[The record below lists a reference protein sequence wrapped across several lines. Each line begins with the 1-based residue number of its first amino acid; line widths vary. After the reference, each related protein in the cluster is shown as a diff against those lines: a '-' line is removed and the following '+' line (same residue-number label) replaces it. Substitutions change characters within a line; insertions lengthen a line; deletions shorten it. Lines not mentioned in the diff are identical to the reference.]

1 MSISKESKVVT
12 RYGVEVDLSYEHKT
26 ACPKCRSLG
35 LDHSGDNGHCYGLD
49 TSGRH
54 KGMHCFSCGFSIPSE
69 EHMEKSGWGYEY
81 DEEFD
86 NMGLEFNKEIH
97 DKLKE
102 NTGLDSKGYRGIR
115 TDISKWF
122 GVRYEYSETDGSVVK
137 TLYPVT
143 KNYEISGYKVRH
155 HPKDFRGALG
165 EVGAD
170 ADMFMQFRFKNPT
183 NKTVIIA
190 CGEHDALATFQMMS
204 DFSDKK
210 GYEDK
215 IAVVSSTI
223 GESGSHKQLVKHY
236 DWFDQFSKVIYIPD
250 QDEAGLMAM
259 HKIAEVL
266 PKGKM
271 YVMTLPEKDANKM
284 LLEGREKEFIS
295 AYYNAKPYSPDGVV
309 GSSSLSQK
317 IRESA
322 SMEKVPLPPFMHKVQ
337 SLMAGGIPLSRIV
350 NLGAASGAG
359 KSTIS
364 EECVYHWIFNSPYR
378 VGVVSL
384 ESDAGEYG
392 LKLLS
397 RHIGRKI
404 DLIEDDDEK
413 MELLNTPW
421 VVEKEKN
428 LFQNED
434 GTDRFHLVDERDG
447 GLESLK
453 KTVESLVIKCGCKL
467 IILDPL
473 QDILDGLSNEEQALF
488 LKWQKGLVKSH
499 KVTFININHIRKSG
513 SGGEANSTGANIHE
527 EDFQGSSSI
536 FKSAACNLLFTRNK
550 EADTEVE
557 RNTTHMKMTKCRWT
571 GRTNP
576 HAGKYYYD
584 NETHTLHDFD
594 DYMEKNPHMLAKKVD
609 F

>member
-1 MSISKESKVVT
+1 MSKIVV

-26 ACPKCRSLG
+26 ACGRCRSRG
-35 LDHSGDNGHCYGLD
+35 LDHSGDNFHCYGLD
-49 TSGRH
+49 ADGKHR
-54 KGMHCFSCGFSIPSE
+54 GGHCFSCGHTIPSE
-69 EHMEKSGWGYEY
+69 EHMEKSGLGYEY
-81 DEEFD
+81 NEEFD
-86 NMGLEFNKEIH
+86 NMGLEFNKEVH

-122 GVRYEYSETDGSVVK
+122 GVRYQYSETDGSVVK
-137 TLYPVT
+137 TLYPCT
-143 KNYEISGYKVRH
+143 KDYEISGYKVRN

-165 EVGAD
+165 EVGAE
-170 ADMFMQFRFKNPT
+170 ADLFMQFRFKNPT

-190 CGEHDALATFQMMS
+190 CGEHDALATFQLMS

-223 GESGSHKQLVKHY
+223 GESGSYKQLVKQY
-236 DWFDQFSKVIYIPD
+236 DWFDQFTKIIYIPD
-250 QDEAGLMAM
+250 QDEAGLAAM
-259 HKIAEVL
+259 HKISEVL

-271 YVMTLPEKDANKM
+271 YVMSLPEKDANKM
-284 LLEGREKEFIS
+284 LMEGREKEFIS

-322 SMEKVPLPPFMHKVQ
+322 AMEKVPLPPFMHKVQ
-337 SLMAGGIPLSRIV
+337 SLMAGGIPLARIV

-364 EECVYHWIFNSPYR
+364 EECVYHWIFHSPYR

-392 LKLLS
+392 IKLLS
-397 RHIGRKI
+397 RHIGQKI

-413 MELLNTPW
+413 MELLNSPD
-421 VVEKEKN
+421 VVNKEYH
-428 LFQNED
+428 LFHNEN

-447 GLESLK
+447 GVESLK
-453 KTVESLVIKCGCKL
+453 KTVENLVIKCECKL

-513 SGGEANSTGANIHE
+513 GGSEANSTGANIHE
-527 EDFQGSSSI
+527 EDFQGSSAI

-550 EADTEVE
+550 EAETLVE

-571 GRTNP
+571 GRTDP
-576 HAGKYYYD
+576 HAGKYYYCND
-584 NETHTLHDFD
+584 SHTLYDFD
-594 DYMEKNPHMLAKKVD
+594 DYMQEHPHMVVSKVD

>member
-1 MSISKESKVVT
+1 MGQFIRHEACQRCSSSDGCAVYEDDSK
-12 RYGVEVDLSYEHKT
+12 
-26 ACPKCRSLG
+26 
-35 LDHSGDNGHCYGLD
+35 
-49 TSGRH
+49 
-54 KGMHCFSCGFSIPSE
+54 HCFVCGFTKPSKDFL
-69 EHMEKSGWGYEY
+69 EKNGYGYEY
-81 DEEFD
+81 NEELD
-86 NMGLEFNKEIH
+86 SMGIEFNSEVH
-97 DKLKE
+97 DKIKAE
-102 NTGLDSKGYRGIR
+102 TGLDSKGYRGVR
-115 TDISKWF
+115 TDISKYF
-122 GVRYEYSETDGSVVK
+122 GVRYQYSEADGSVVK
-137 TLYPVT
+137 TLYPCT
-143 KNYEISGYKVRH
+143 KNYEISGYKVRN
-155 HPKDFRGALG
+155 HPKDFRGSFG
-165 EVGAD
+165 ETGKECD
-170 ADMFMQFRFKNPT
+170 LFMQFRFKNPT
-183 NKTVIIA
+183 NKVCILT
-190 CGEHDALATFQMMS
+190 CGEHDSLATYQMLS

-223 GESGSHKQLVKHY
+223 GETGSAKQLVLHY
-236 DWFDQFSKVIYIPD
+236 DWFDQFSKIIYIPD
-250 QDEAGLMAM
+250 QDEAGLAAM
-259 HKIAEVL
+259 HKVAEVL

-271 YVMTLPEKDANKM
+271 HVMTLPEKDANKM
-284 LLEGREKEFIS
+284 LVEGREKEFIS

-309 GSSSLSQK
+309 GSSQLSQK

-322 SMEKVPLPPFMHKVQ
+322 AMEKVPLPPFMHKVQ

-364 EECVYHWIFNSPYR
+364 EECVYHWIFHSPYR

-413 MELLNTPW
+413 MELLNSPY
-421 VVEKEKN
+421 VLAKEKE

-447 GLESLK
+447 GIESLK
-453 KTVESLVIKCGCKL
+453 KTVENLAIKCACKL

-473 QDILDGLSNEEQALF
+473 QDILDGLSNEDQAMF
-488 LKWQKGLVKSH
+488 LKWQKGLLKSH

-513 SGGEANSTGANIHE
+513 GGKDANSTGASIHE
-527 EDFQGSSSI
+527 EDFQGSSAI

-550 EADTEVE
+550 EADTVVE
-557 RNTTHMKMTKCRWT
+557 RNTTNMKMTKCRWT
-571 GRTNP
+571 GRTDP

-594 DYMEKNPHMLAKKVD
+594 DYMENHPEKMGRID

>member
-1 MSISKESKVVT
+1 MSKIVV
-12 RYGVEVDLSYEHKT
+12 RYGTEVDLSYEHKT
-26 ACPKCRSLG
+26 ACPRCRSRG

-49 TSGRH
+49 ADGRH
-54 KGMHCFSCGFSIPSE
+54 KGMHCFSCDFSIPSE

-86 NMGLEFNKEIH
+86 NMGLEFNKEVH

-115 TDISKWF
+115 TDVSRFF
-122 GVRYEYSETDGSVVK
+122 GVRYQYSETDGSVVK
-137 TLYPVT
+137 TLYPCT
-143 KNYEISGYKVRH
+143 KNYEISGYKVRN
-155 HPKDFRGALG
+155 HPKDFRGSMG
-165 EVGAD
+165 ETGSD
-170 ADMFMQFRFKNPT
+170 ADLFMQFRFKNPT

-190 CGEHDALATFQMMS
+190 CGEHDALATFQLMS

-223 GESGSHKQLVKHY
+223 GESGSYKQFVKHY
-236 DWFDQFSKVIYIPD
+236 EWFDQFSKIIYIPD
-250 QDEAGLMAM
+250 QDEAGLAAM
-259 HKIAEVL
+259 HKISEVL

-271 YVMTLPEKDANKM
+271 HVMSLPEKDANKM
-284 LLEGREKEFIS
+284 LIEGREKEFIS

-337 SLMAGGIPLSRIV
+337 ALMAGGIPLGRIV

-364 EECVYHWIFNSPYR
+364 EECVYHWIFHSPYR

-392 LKLLS
+392 IKLLS
-397 RHIGRKI
+397 RHIGQKI

-413 MELLNTPW
+413 MDLLNSQE
-421 VVEKEKN
+421 VVQKEYH
-428 LFQNED
+428 LFHNEN

-447 GLESLK
+447 GVESLK
-453 KTVESLVIKCGCKL
+453 KTVENLVIKCECKL

-513 SGGEANSTGANIHE
+513 GGGEANSTGANIHE

-550 EADTEVE
+550 EAETLVE

-571 GRTNP
+571 GRTDP
-576 HAGKYYYD
+576 HAGKYYYCND
-584 NETHTLHDFD
+584 SHTLHDFE
-594 DYMEKNPHMLAKKVD
+594 DYMQEHPELLQVKVD

>member
-1 MSISKESKVVT
+1 MSKVVT

-26 ACPKCRSLG
+26 ACGRCRSRG
-35 LDHSGDNGHCYGLD
+35 LDHSGDNMHCYGLEKD
-49 TSGRH
+49 GKH
-54 KGMHCFSCGFSIPSE
+54 KGAHCFSCGFSIPSE

-86 NMGLEFNKEIH
+86 NMGLEFNKEVH

-137 TLYPVT
+137 TLYPCT
-143 KNYEISGYKVRH
+143 KDYEISGYKVRN

-165 EVGAD
+165 EVGAE
-170 ADMFMQFRFKNPT
+170 ADLFMQFRFKNPT

-190 CGEHDALATFQMMS
+190 CGEHDALATFQLMS

-223 GESGSHKQLVKHY
+223 GESGSYKQLVKQY
-236 DWFDQFSKVIYIPD
+236 DWFDQFTKIIYIPD
-250 QDEAGLMAM
+250 QDEAGLAAM
-259 HKIAEVL
+259 HKISEVL

-271 YVMTLPEKDANKM
+271 YVMSLPEKDANKM
-284 LLEGREKEFIS
+284 LMDGREKEFIS

-322 SMEKVPLPPFMHKVQ
+322 AMEKVPLPPFMHKVQ
-337 SLMAGGIPLSRIV
+337 SLMAGGIPLARIV

-364 EECVYHWIFNSPYR
+364 EECVYHWIFHSPYR

-392 LKLLS
+392 IKLLS
-397 RHIGRKI
+397 RHIGQKI

-413 MELLNTPW
+413 MELLNSPD
-421 VVEKEKN
+421 VVNKEYH
-428 LFQNED
+428 LFHNEN

-447 GLESLK
+447 GVESLK
-453 KTVESLVIKCGCKL
+453 KTVENLVIKCECKL

-513 SGGEANSTGANIHE
+513 GGSEANSTGANIHE
-527 EDFQGSSSI
+527 EDFQGSSAI

-550 EADTEVE
+550 EAETLVE

-571 GRTNP
+571 GRTDP
-576 HAGKYYYD
+576 HAGKYYYCND
-584 NETHTLHDFD
+584 SHTLHDFE
-594 DYMEKNPHMLAKKVD
+594 DYMQEHPELLQVKVD

>member
-1 MSISKESKVVT
+1 MYKIGKNPCK
-12 RYGVEVDLSYEHKT
+12 
-26 ACPKCRSLG
+26 KCQERG
-35 LDHSGDNGHCYGLD
+35 MDRSGDNFYFYGEGL
-49 TSGRH
+49 GGYCH
-54 KGMHCFSCGFSIPSE
+54 ACGYTVPSDE
-69 EHMEKSGWGYEY
+69 YKERNGFGYEY
-81 DEEFD
+81 NEEFESMSALD
-86 NMGLEFNKEIH
+86 FNEEVH
-97 DKLKE
+97 NKLKAE
-102 NTGLDSKGYRGIR
+102 TGLDSKGYRGIR
-115 TDISKWF
+115 TDISRYF
-122 GVRYEYSETDGSVVK
+122 GVRYQYSEVDGSVTK
-137 TLYPVT
+137 TLYPCT
-143 KNYEISGYKVRH
+143 QNYEISGYKVRN
-155 HPKDFRGALG
+155 HPKDFRGSMG
-165 EVGAD
+165 TVGAD
-170 ADMFMQFRFKNPT
+170 ADLFMQFRFKNPT

-223 GESGSHKQLVKHY
+223 GESGSYKQFVKQY
-236 DWFDQFSKVIYIPD
+236 DWFDQFSKIIYIPD
-250 QDEAGLMAM
+250 QDEAGIAAM
-259 HKIAEVL
+259 HKISEVL

-271 YVMTLPEKDANKM
+271 HVMNLPEKDANKM
-284 LLEGREKEFIS
+284 LIEGREKEFIS
-295 AYYNAKPYSPDGVV
+295 AFYNAKPYSPDGVV

-337 SLMAGGIPLSRIV
+337 SLMAGGIPLARIV

-364 EECVYHWIFNSPYR
+364 EECVYHWIFHSPYR

-413 MELLNTPW
+413 MELLDSPE
-421 VVEKEKN
+421 VVQKEYE
-428 LFQNED
+428 LFHNEN

-447 GLESLK
+447 GVESLK
-453 KTVESLVIKCGCKL
+453 KTVENLVIKCECKL

-513 SGGEANSTGANIHE
+513 GGTEANSTGANIHE
-527 EDFQGSSSI
+527 EDFQGSSAI

-550 EADTEVE
+550 EAETLVE
-557 RNTTHMKMTKCRWT
+557 RNTTNMKMTKCRWT
-571 GRTNP
+571 GRTDP
-576 HAGKYYYD
+576 HAGKYYYC
-584 NETHTLHDFD
+584 NETHTLYDFD
-594 DYMEKNPHMLAKKVD
+594 DYMEAHPDLLQVKVD